1 MGAMLFCLS
10 KSNARALA
18 GLIVLSSLCSLG
30 WAQTSTVLAEITAAL
45 RSHDFDTA
53 LRLSE
58 EALKRTPADVRLLTL
73 RGLAYSGEGRSE
85 LALGSFQQALKLSP
99 DYLPA
104 LEGAA
109 QTEYQ
114 QGSAEAKPLLLRV
127 LKLRPADP
135 TTHAMLAVIEYKAR
149 NCPGAIEHFQSARSL
164 LMNEPDALMEYGA
177 CLFSSDRSSEAIP
190 LLQRALVLNS
200 ANPVVRYNLALVQW
214 KVGQAEEA
222 LKTLS
227 PLLDDASAPEDV
239 LTLAADIHESRND
252 TEGAVELLRK
262 AILAH
267 PKQKAAYL
275 QFASLSFDHASVE
288 VGIDIL
294 NAGLAQLPNAAD
306 LYVARGVLLSKL
318 SNSAQAMD
326 DFETANRLDPDLSFA
341 GAAAGI
347 AESQAHKSDAAL
359 ETFRVAAKQHPKDAL
374 TQYLLAE
381 ALSEQNKTSE
391 KPDYTE
397 EIAAAQRAV
406 SLDPMR
412 LDAHD
417 LLASI
422 YLQSDQTDLSLAQ
435 SEESLRIDPKDEQA
449 IFHLMIA
456 LRKSGRK
463 AEVAELVQRLVK
475 VREENQ
481 TELKRSKRYRL
492 VEGQASV
499 PGGSSK

>member
-1 MGAMLFCLS
+1 MTFRLFCLS
-10 KSNARALA
+10 KSSARVLA
-18 GLIVLSSLCSLG
+18 GFIFLSSLCSLG
-30 WAQTSTVLAEITAAL
+30 WGQTSNAPSEITAAL

-58 EALKRTPADVRLLTL
+58 EALKQTPADVRLLTL

-114 QGSAEAKPLLLRV
+114 QGSAEAKPLLMRV

-135 TTHAMLAVIEYKAR
+135 TTHAMLAVIEYKAG
-149 NCPGAIEHFQSARSL
+149 NCSGAIEHFQRAESL
-164 LMNEPDALMEYGA
+164 LMNQPDALMEYGA

-190 LLQRALVLNS
+190 LLQQALILNP

-214 KVGQAEEA
+214 RLGQAEEA

-227 PLLDDASAPEDV
+227 PLLDDESAPEDV
-239 LTLAADIHESRND
+239 LTLAADIHESRNE
-252 TEGAVELLRK
+252 TERAVELLRK

-294 NAGLAQLPNAAD
+294 NAGLAQLPNAAE
-306 LYVARGVLLSKL
+306 LYVARGVLLSKM

-326 DFETANRLDPDLSFA
+326 DFDTANRLDPDLSFV

-359 ETFRVAAKQHPKDAL
+359 ETFRVAARQHPKDAL

-397 EIAAAQRAV
+397 EIAAAKRAV

-422 YLQSDQTDLSLAQ
+422 YLQSDQTDLSIAQ

-475 VREENQ
+475 VRQENQ
-481 TELKRSKRYRL
+481 TELKRSKLYRL
-492 VEGQASV
+492 VEGPTSV